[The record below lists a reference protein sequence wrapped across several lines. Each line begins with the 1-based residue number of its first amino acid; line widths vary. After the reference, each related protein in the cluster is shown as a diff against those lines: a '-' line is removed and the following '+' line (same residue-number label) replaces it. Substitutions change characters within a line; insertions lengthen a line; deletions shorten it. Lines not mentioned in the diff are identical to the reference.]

1 MASNFNIC
9 AHWMKSPRS
18 AGIQV
23 GLVISLEHLDEIS
36 TFSLQRKG
44 KKKKSILEV
53 NLVIMTNGSAFCV
66 VDLWLNEQILKV

>member
-9 AHWMKSPRS
+9 AHWMKSPCS
-18 AGIQV
+18 AGVQV

-44 KKKKSILEV
+44 KINCIREV

>member
-1 MASNFNIC
+1 M
-9 AHWMKSPRS
+9 
-18 AGIQV
+18 

-44 KKKKSILEV
+44 KINCIREV